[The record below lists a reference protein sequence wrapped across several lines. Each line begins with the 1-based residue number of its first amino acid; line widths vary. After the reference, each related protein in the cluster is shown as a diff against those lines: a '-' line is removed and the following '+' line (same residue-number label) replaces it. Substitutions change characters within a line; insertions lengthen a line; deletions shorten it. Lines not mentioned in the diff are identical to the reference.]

1 MRRQFPAN
9 SPQDEGRNPFCE
21 EGVKL
26 ATGTVAEVVKL
37 CGKLGIIG
45 YGGPASHIAMLEDE
59 AVARRKWLSREHF
72 LDLVGATNLIPGP
85 NSTEM
90 MIHIGYQRAGW
101 PGLIAAGISFVLPAV
116 ILSTLIAWIYV
127 EFGTLPAVQPFLAG
141 VKPAVLAVILGALWR
156 LGTTASKPK
165 EAAHT
170 RIALATVGI
179 AVAAAVY
186 LGAPVIWSLIAGGL
200 LGMLALRAIA
210 GWSGAA
216 PALLA
221 LPDSGYEFPWAGQSP
236 ASALKWA
243 ALIAAATAPV
253 LTLGALGLFFLKVGS
268 VLYGSGYVLV
278 AFLEGDLVHEY
289 GWLTQQQL
297 LDAIAIGQFTP
308 GPVLSTAAFIGYVLY
323 GIPGAAVSAA
333 AIFAPSFVFVA
344 ILNPIVP
351 RLRRSAWMGAFLDA
365 VNVSAVGLMAAVL
378 VRLTGD
384 IITAWPAAVIA
395 LIAAAAVLRWRV
407 TSAWVVIGGALL
419 GWPLSMLG

>member
-1 MRRQFPAN
+1 M
-9 SPQDEGRNPFCE
+9 
-21 EGVKL
+21 KL

-45 YGGPASHIAMLEDE
+45 FGGPASHIAMLEDE
-59 AVARRKWLSREHF
+59 AVARRKWLTREHF

-90 MIHIGYQRAGW
+90 MIHIGFQRAGW

-116 ILSTLIAWIYV
+116 LLSTLIAWIYV
-127 EFGTLPAVQPFLAG
+127 EYGELPAVQPFLAG

-156 LGTTASKPK
+156 LGLTASKPK
-165 EAAHT
+165 EAAQT
-170 RIALATVGI
+170 RIALAVIGI
-179 AVAAAVY
+179 AVAVAVY
-186 LGAPVIWSLIAGGL
+186 LGLPVIWSLIAGGL
-200 LGMLALRAIA
+200 LGMLALRAMS
-210 GWSGAA
+210 GWNSGGGAA
-216 PALLA
+216 RLLA
-221 LPDSGYEFPWAGQSP
+221 LPALPDSHSVFPWANQSP
-236 ASALKWA
+236 SSALKWT
-243 ALIAAATAPV
+243 ALLLAATAPA
-253 LTLGALGLFFLKVGS
+253 LTLGALGLFFLKVGA

-308 GPVLSTAAFIGYVLY
+308 GPVLSTAAFIGYVLA

-378 VRLTGD
+378 VRLTTD
-384 IITAWPAAVIA
+384 IVTAWPAAVIA
-395 LIAAAAVLRWRV
+395 LLAAAAVLRWRV

-419 GWPLSMLG
+419 GWPLSLLG

>member
-1 MRRQFPAN
+1 M
-9 SPQDEGRNPFCE
+9 
-21 EGVKL
+21 
-26 ATGTVAEVVKL
+26 ATGTVGEVVKL

-45 YGGPASHIAMLEDE
+45 FGGPASHIAMLEDE

-101 PGLIAAGISFVLPAV
+101 PGLLAAGISFVLPAV
-116 ILSTLIAWIYV
+116 LLSTLIAWIYV
-127 EFGTLPAVQPFLAG
+127 EFGALPAVQPFLAG

-165 EAAHT
+165 AATPT
-170 RIALATVGI
+170 RIALGIIGI
-179 AVAAAVY
+179 AVAVAVY

-200 LGMLALRAIA
+200 LGMLALRTMS
-210 GWSGAA
+210 GWSSSGAA
-216 PALLA
+216 ALLA
-221 LPDSGYEFPWAGQSP
+221 LPDSRNQLPWADLSP

-243 ALIAAATAPV
+243 ALLAAVAAPA

-308 GPVLSTAAFIGYVLY
+308 GPVLSTAAFIGYVLA
-323 GIPGAAVSAA
+323 GIPGAIVSAA

-351 RLRRSAWMGAFLDA
+351 RLRRSPWMGAFLDA

-384 IITAWPAAVIA
+384 IVTAWPAAVIA
-395 LIAAAAVLRWRV
+395 LLAAAAVLRWRV

-419 GWPLSMLG
+419 GWPLSFLG

>member
-1 MRRQFPAN
+1 M
-9 SPQDEGRNPFCE
+9 
-21 EGVKL
+21 
-26 ATGTVAEVVKL
+26 ATGTVGEVVKL

-45 YGGPASHIAMLEDE
+45 FGGPASHIAMLEDE

-101 PGLIAAGISFVLPAV
+101 PGLLAAGISFVLPAV
-116 ILSTLIAWIYV
+116 LLSTLIARIYV
-127 EFGTLPAVQPFLAG
+127 EFGMLPAVQPFLMG

-156 LGTTASKPK
+156 LGKTASKPK
-165 EAAHT
+165 ATTQT
-170 RIALATVGI
+170 RIALGIIGI
-179 AVAAAVY
+179 AVTVAVY
-186 LGAPVIWSLIAGGL
+186 LGAPVIWALIAGGL
-200 LGMLALRAIA
+200 LGMLALRTMS
-210 GWSGAA
+210 GGSGAA
-216 PALLA
+216 ALLA
-221 LPDSGYEFPWAGQSP
+221 LPDSRNQLPWADLSP

-243 ALIAAATAPV
+243 ALLAAAAPA

-278 AFLEGDLVHEY
+278 AFLEGTLVHEY

-308 GPVLSTAAFIGYVLY
+308 GPVLSTAAFIGYVLA
-323 GIPGAAVSAA
+323 GIPGAIVSAA
-333 AIFAPSFVFVA
+333 AIFAPSFIFVA

-351 RLRRSAWMGAFLDA
+351 HLRRSAWMGAFLDA

-384 IITAWPAAVIA
+384 IVTAWPAAVIA
-395 LIAAAAVLRWRV
+395 LLAAAAVLRWRV

-419 GWPLSMLG
+419 GWPLTLLA

>member
-1 MRRQFPAN
+1 M
-9 SPQDEGRNPFCE
+9 
-21 EGVKL
+21 KL
-26 ATGTVAEVVKL
+26 ATGTVGEVVKL

-45 YGGPASHIAMLEDE
+45 FGGPASHIAMLEDE

-101 PGLIAAGISFVLPAV
+101 PGLLAAGISFVLPAV
-116 ILSTLIAWIYV
+116 LLSTLIAWVYM
-127 EFGTLPAVQPFLAG
+127 EFGELPAVQPFLAG

-156 LGTTASKPK
+156 LGQTASKPK

-170 RIALATVGI
+170 RIALAVIGI
-179 AVAAAVY
+179 AVAVAVHF
-186 LGAPVIWSLIAGGL
+186 GVPVIWSLIAGGV
-200 LGMLALRAIA
+200 LGMLALRAMA
-210 GWSGAA
+210 GWSGGSL
-216 PALLA
+216 ALLA

-243 ALIAAATAPV
+243 ALLAAAAVPA
-253 LTLGALGLFFLKVGS
+253 LTVGALGLFFLKVGS

-308 GPVLSTAAFIGYVLY
+308 GPVLSTAAFIGYVLA

-378 VRLTGD
+378 VRLTTD
-384 IITAWPAAVIA
+384 IVTAWPAAVIA
-395 LIAAAAVLRWRV
+395 LLAAAAVLRWRV

-419 GWPLSMLG
+419 GWPLSLLA

>member
-1 MRRQFPAN
+1 M
-9 SPQDEGRNPFCE
+9 
-21 EGVKL
+21 
-26 ATGTVAEVVKL
+26 ATGTVGEVVKL

-45 YGGPASHIAMLEDE
+45 FGGPASHIAMLEDE
-59 AVARRKWLSREHF
+59 AVTRRKWLSREHF

-101 PGLIAAGISFVLPAV
+101 PGLLAAGISFVLPAV
-116 ILSTLIAWIYV
+116 LLSTLIAWIYV
-127 EFGTLPAVQPFLAG
+127 EFGALPAVQPFLMG

-156 LGTTASKPK
+156 LGQTASKPK
-165 EAAHT
+165 SDTQT
-170 RIALATVGI
+170 RIALGIIGI
-179 AVAAAVY
+179 AVTVAVY

-200 LGMLALRAIA
+200 LGMLALRAMS

-216 PALLA
+216 ALLA
-221 LPDSGYEFPWAGQSP
+221 LPTLSDNRSALPWADLSP

-243 ALIAAATAPV
+243 ALLAVAAAPA
-253 LTLGALGLFFLKVGS
+253 LTLGALGLFFLKVGT

-323 GIPGAAVSAA
+323 GVPGAFVSAA
-333 AIFAPSFVFVA
+333 AIFAPSFIFVA

-351 RLRRSAWMGAFLDA
+351 RLRRSPWMAAFLDA

-384 IITAWPAAVIA
+384 IVTTWPAVVIA
-395 LIAAAAVLRWRV
+395 LLAAAAVLRWRV

-419 GWPLSMLG
+419 GWPLSLLG

>member
-1 MRRQFPAN
+1 
-9 SPQDEGRNPFCE
+9 
-21 EGVKL
+21 
-26 ATGTVAEVVKL
+26 
-37 CGKLGIIG
+37 
-45 YGGPASHIAMLEDE
+45 
-59 AVARRKWLSREHF
+59 
-72 LDLVGATNLIPGP
+72 
-85 NSTEM
+85 
-90 MIHIGYQRAGW
+90 
-101 PGLIAAGISFVLPAV
+101 
-116 ILSTLIAWIYV
+116 
-127 EFGTLPAVQPFLAG
+127 
-141 VKPAVLAVILGALWR
+141 
-156 LGTTASKPK
+156 
-165 EAAHT
+165 
-170 RIALATVGI
+170 
-179 AVAAAVY
+179 
-186 LGAPVIWSLIAGGL
+186 
-200 LGMLALRAIA
+200 MLALRAMS

-216 PALLA
+216 ALLA
-221 LPDSGYEFPWAGQSP
+221 LPDSRDALPWAAQSP

-243 ALIAAATAPV
+243 ALLAAAAIPG

-278 AFLEGDLVHEY
+278 AFLEGDLVHKY

-308 GPVLSTAAFIGYVLY
+308 GPVLSTAAFIGYVLA

-384 IITAWPAAVIA
+384 VVTTWPAVIIA
-395 LIAAAAVLRWRV
+395 LLAAAAVLRWRV

-419 GWPLSMLG
+419 GWPLSLLG

>member
-1 MRRQFPAN
+1 
-9 SPQDEGRNPFCE
+9 
-21 EGVKL
+21 
-26 ATGTVAEVVKL
+26 
-37 CGKLGIIG
+37 
-45 YGGPASHIAMLEDE
+45 MLEDE
-59 AVARRKWLSREHF
+59 AVARRKWLTREHF

-116 ILSTLIAWIYV
+116 LLSTLIAWIYV

-156 LGTTASKPK
+156 LGLTASKPR
-165 EAAHT
+165 EAAQT
-170 RIALATVGI
+170 RIALAVIGI
-179 AVAAAVY
+179 AVAVAVY
-186 LGAPVIWSLIAGGL
+186 LGVPVIWSLIAGGL
-200 LGMLALRAIA
+200 LGMLALRAIS
-210 GWSGAA
+210 GWNSGGGAA
-216 PALLA
+216 GFLA
-221 LPDSGYEFPWAGQSP
+221 LPALPDIHSIFPWANQSQ

-243 ALIAAATAPV
+243 ALLLAATAPA
-253 LTLGALGLFFLKVGS
+253 LTLGALGLFFLKVGA

-308 GPVLSTAAFIGYVLY
+308 GPVLSTAAFIGYVLH
-323 GIPGAAVSAA
+323 GIPGAAISAA
-333 AIFAPSFVFVA
+333 AIFAPSFIFVA

-351 RLRRSAWMGAFLDA
+351 RLRSSAWMGAFLDA

-378 VRLTGD
+378 VRLTAD
-384 IITAWPAAVIA
+384 IVTAWPAAVIA
-395 LIAAAAVLRWRV
+395 LLAAAAVLRWRV

-419 GWPLSMLG
+419 GWPLTLLA

>member
-1 MRRQFPAN
+1 
-9 SPQDEGRNPFCE
+9 
-21 EGVKL
+21 L

-45 YGGPASHIAMLEDE
+45 FGGPASHIAMLEDE
-59 AVARRKWLSREHF
+59 AVARRKWLTREHF

-116 ILSTLIAWIYV
+116 LLSTLIAWIYV

-156 LGTTASKPK
+156 LGLTASKPR
-165 EAAHT
+165 EAAQT
-170 RIALATVGI
+170 RIALAVIGI
-179 AVAAAVY
+179 AVAVAVY
-186 LGAPVIWSLIAGGL
+186 LGVPVIWSLIAGGL
-200 LGMLALRAIA
+200 LGMLALRAIS
-210 GWSGAA
+210 GWNSGGGAA
-216 PALLA
+216 GFLALPA
-221 LPDSGYEFPWAGQSP
+221 LPDSHSIFPWANQSP

-243 ALIAAATAPV
+243 ALLLAATAPA
-253 LTLGALGLFFLKVGS
+253 LTLGALGLFFLKVGA

-308 GPVLSTAAFIGYVLY
+308 GPVLSTAAFIGYVLA
-323 GIPGAAVSAA
+323 GIPGAAISAA
-333 AIFAPSFVFVA
+333 AIFAPSFIFVA

-351 RLRRSAWMGAFLDA
+351 RLRSSAWMGAFLDA

-378 VRLTGD
+378 VRLTAD
-384 IITAWPAAVIA
+384 IVTAWPAAVIA
-395 LIAAAAVLRWRV
+395 LLAAAAVLRWRV

-419 GWPLSMLG
+419 GWPLAMLG

>member
-1 MRRQFPAN
+1 M
-9 SPQDEGRNPFCE
+9 
-21 EGVKL
+21 
-26 ATGTVAEVVKL
+26 ATGTVGEVVKL

-45 YGGPASHIAMLEDE
+45 FGGPASHIAMLEDE
-59 AVARRKWLSREHF
+59 AVARRKWLTREHF

-116 ILSTLIAWIYV
+116 LLSTLIAWIYV
-127 EFGTLPAVQPFLAG
+127 EFGALPAVQPFLAG

-165 EAAHT
+165 EAPPT
-170 RIALATVGI
+170 RIALAIIGI
-179 AVAAAVY
+179 AVAVAVY
-186 LGAPVIWSLIAGGL
+186 IGAPVIWSLIAGGL
-200 LGMLALRAIA
+200 LGMLALRAMS
-210 GWSGAA
+210 GWSGGAA
-216 PALLA
+216 ALLA
-221 LPDSGYEFPWAGQSP
+221 LPDSPYELPWAGQSP
-236 ASALKWA
+236 ASALKLA
-243 ALIAAATAPV
+243 ALLVAATAPV

-308 GPVLSTAAFIGYVLY
+308 GPVLSTAAFIGYVLA

-333 AIFAPSFVFVA
+333 AIFAPSFIFVA

-351 RLRRSAWMGAFLDA
+351 RLRRSPWMAAFLDA

-384 IITAWPAAVIA
+384 IVTAWPAAVIA
-395 LIAAAAVLRWRV
+395 LLAAASVLRWRV

>member
-1 MRRQFPAN
+1 M
-9 SPQDEGRNPFCE
+9 
-21 EGVKL
+21 
-26 ATGTVAEVVKL
+26 ATGTVGEVVKL

-45 YGGPASHIAMLEDE
+45 FGGPASHIAMLEDE

-101 PGLIAAGISFVLPAV
+101 PGLLAAGISFVLPAV
-116 ILSTLIAWIYV
+116 LLSTLIAWVYM
-127 EFGTLPAVQPFLAG
+127 EFGELPAVQPFLAG

-156 LGTTASKPK
+156 LGQTASKPK

-170 RIALATVGI
+170 RIALAVIGI
-179 AVAAAVY
+179 AVAVAVHF
-186 LGAPVIWSLIAGGL
+186 GVPVIWSLIAGGV
-200 LGMLALRAIA
+200 LGMLALRAMA
-210 GWSGAA
+210 GWSGGSL
-216 PALLA
+216 ALLA

-243 ALIAAATAPV
+243 ALLAAAAVPA
-253 LTLGALGLFFLKVGS
+253 LTVGALGLFFLKVGS

-308 GPVLSTAAFIGYVLY
+308 GPVLSTAAFIGYVLA

-378 VRLTGD
+378 VRLTTD
-384 IITAWPAAVIA
+384 IVTAWPAAVIA
-395 LIAAAAVLRWRV
+395 LLAAAAVLRWRV

-419 GWPLSMLG
+419 GWPLSLLA

>member
-1 MRRQFPAN
+1 M
-9 SPQDEGRNPFCE
+9 
-21 EGVKL
+21 KL

-45 YGGPASHIAMLEDE
+45 FGGPASHIAMLEDE
-59 AVARRKWLSREHF
+59 AVARRKWLTREHF

-116 ILSTLIAWIYV
+116 LLSTLIAWIYV

-156 LGTTASKPK
+156 LGLTASKPR
-165 EAAHT
+165 EAAQT
-170 RIALATVGI
+170 RIALAVIGI
-179 AVAAAVY
+179 AVAVAVY
-186 LGAPVIWSLIAGGL
+186 LGVPVIWSLIAGGL
-200 LGMLALRAIA
+200 LGMLALRAIS
-210 GWSGAA
+210 GWNSGGGAA
-216 PALLA
+216 GFLA
-221 LPDSGYEFPWAGQSP
+221 LPALPDIHSIFPWANQSQ

-243 ALIAAATAPV
+243 ALLLAATAPA
-253 LTLGALGLFFLKVGS
+253 LTLGALGLFFLKVGA

-308 GPVLSTAAFIGYVLY
+308 GPVLSTAAFIGYVLA
-323 GIPGAAVSAA
+323 GIPGAAISAA

-351 RLRRSAWMGAFLDA
+351 RLRQSAWMGAFLDA

-378 VRLTGD
+378 VRLTAD
-384 IITAWPAAVIA
+384 IVTAWPAAVIA
-395 LIAAAAVLRWRV
+395 LLAAAAILRWRV

-419 GWPLSMLG
+419 GWPLTLLA

>member
-1 MRRQFPAN
+1 M
-9 SPQDEGRNPFCE
+9 
-21 EGVKL
+21 
-26 ATGTVAEVVKL
+26 ATGTVGEVVKL

-45 YGGPASHIAMLEDE
+45 FGGPASHIAMLEDE

-116 ILSTLIAWIYV
+116 LLSTLIAWVYV
-127 EFGTLPAVQPFLAG
+127 KFGELPAVQPFLAG

-156 LGTTASKPK
+156 LGQTASKPK

-170 RIALATVGI
+170 RVALAVIGI
-179 AVAAAVY
+179 AVAVAVHF
-186 LGAPVIWSLIAGGL
+186 GVPVIWSLIAGGV
-200 LGMLALRAIA
+200 LGMLALRAMA
-210 GWSGAA
+210 GWSGGAT
-216 PALLA
+216 ALLA
-221 LPDSGYEFPWAGQSP
+221 LPDSGFELPWAGQSP

-243 ALIAAATAPV
+243 ALLAAAAVPA
-253 LTLGALGLFFLKVGS
+253 LTVGALGLFFLKVGS

-308 GPVLSTAAFIGYVLY
+308 GPVLSTAAFIGYVLA

-378 VRLTGD
+378 VRLTTD
-384 IITAWPAAVIA
+384 IVTAWPAAVIA
-395 LIAAAAVLRWRV
+395 LLAAAAVLRWRV

-419 GWPLSMLG
+419 GWPLSLLA

>member
-1 MRRQFPAN
+1 M
-9 SPQDEGRNPFCE
+9 
-21 EGVKL
+21 KL

-45 YGGPASHIAMLEDE
+45 FGGPASHIAMLEDE
-59 AVARRKWLSREHF
+59 AVARRKWLTREHF

-116 ILSTLIAWIYV
+116 LLSTLIAWIYV

-156 LGTTASKPK
+156 LGMTASKPR
-165 EAAHT
+165 EAAQT
-170 RIALATVGI
+170 RIALAVIGI
-179 AVAAAVY
+179 AVAVAVY
-186 LGAPVIWSLIAGGL
+186 LGVPVIWSLIAGGL
-200 LGMLALRAIA
+200 LGMLALRAIS
-210 GWSGAA
+210 GWNSGGGAA
-216 PALLA
+216 GLLVLPA
-221 LPDSGYEFPWAGQSP
+221 LPDSLSIFPWANQSP

-243 ALIAAATAPV
+243 ALLLAATAPA
-253 LTLGALGLFFLKVGS
+253 LTLGALGLFFLKVGA

-308 GPVLSTAAFIGYVLY
+308 GPVLSTAAFIGYVLA
-323 GIPGAAVSAA
+323 GIPGAAISAA

-351 RLRRSAWMGAFLDA
+351 RLRSSAWMGAFLDA

-378 VRLTGD
+378 VRLTTD
-384 IITAWPAAVIA
+384 IVTAWPAAVIA
-395 LIAAAAVLRWRV
+395 LLAAAAVLRWRV

-419 GWPLSMLG
+419 GWPLTLLA

>member
-1 MRRQFPAN
+1 M
-9 SPQDEGRNPFCE
+9 
-21 EGVKL
+21 
-26 ATGTVAEVVKL
+26 ATGTVGEVVKL

-45 YGGPASHIAMLEDE
+45 FGGPASHIAMLEDE
-59 AVARRKWLSREHF
+59 AVTRRKWLSREHF

-101 PGLIAAGISFVLPAV
+101 PGLLAAGISFVLPAV
-116 ILSTLIAWIYV
+116 LLSTLIAWIYV
-127 EFGTLPAVQPFLAG
+127 EFGALPAVQPFLMG

-156 LGTTASKPK
+156 LGQTASKPK
-165 EAAHT
+165 EATQT
-170 RIALATVGI
+170 RIALGIIGI
-179 AVAAAVY
+179 AVTVAVY

-200 LGMLALRAIA
+200 LGMLALRAMS
-210 GWSGAA
+210 GWGGGAA
-216 PALLA
+216 ALLA
-221 LPDSGYEFPWAGQSP
+221 LPALPEGSNARPWADLSP

-243 ALIAAATAPV
+243 ALLAVAAAPA
-253 LTLGALGLFFLKVGS
+253 LTLGALGLFFLKVGT

-323 GIPGAAVSAA
+323 GVPGAFVSAA
-333 AIFAPSFVFVA
+333 AIFAPSFIFVA

-351 RLRRSAWMGAFLDA
+351 RLRRSPWMAAFLDA

-384 IITAWPAAVIA
+384 IVTTWPAVVIA
-395 LIAAAAVLRWRV
+395 LLAAAAVLRWRV

-419 GWPLSMLG
+419 GWPLSLLG

>member
-1 MRRQFPAN
+1 M
-9 SPQDEGRNPFCE
+9 
-21 EGVKL
+21 
-26 ATGTVAEVVKL
+26 ATGTVGEVVKL

-45 YGGPASHIAMLEDE
+45 FGGPASHIAMLEDE
-59 AVARRKWLSREHF
+59 AVAQRKWLSREHF

-90 MIHIGYQRAGW
+90 MIHIGYHRAGW
-101 PGLIAAGISFVLPAV
+101 PGLLAAGISFVLPAV
-116 ILSTLIAWIYV
+116 LLSTLIAWIYV
-127 EFGTLPAVQPFLAG
+127 EFGMLPAVQPFLMG

-156 LGTTASKPK
+156 LGKTASKPK
-165 EAAHT
+165 EAAQT
-170 RIALATVGI
+170 RIALGIIGI
-179 AVAAAVY
+179 AVALAVY

-200 LGMLALRAIA
+200 LGMLAMRAIS

-216 PALLA
+216 ALLA
-221 LPDSGYEFPWAGQSP
+221 LPALPEGRNALPWADLSP

-243 ALIAAATAPV
+243 ALLAAATAPA

-278 AFLEGDLVHEY
+278 AFLEDELVHEY

-308 GPVLSTAAFIGYVLY
+308 GPVLSTAAFIGYVLA
-323 GIPGAAVSAA
+323 GVPGAFISAA
-333 AIFAPSFVFVA
+333 AIFAPSFLFVA

-351 RLRRSAWMGAFLDA
+351 RLRRSAWMAAFLDA

-378 VRLTGD
+378 LRLTGD
-384 IITAWPAAVIA
+384 IVTAWPAAVIA
-395 LIAAAAVLRWRV
+395 LLAAAAVLRWRV

-419 GWPLSMLG
+419 GWPLSLLN